1 MGIVLAVVAIALP
14 VIGLAIYEKRPLK
27 RPFVFTALSFA
38 SCCGV
43 FLMQMSSIKEEVFA
57 GQIGTVE
64 DTIGALIMIGA
75 VVAAVTVIANF
86 ILLAVYS
93 MDKE

>member
-1 MGIVLAVVAIALP
+1 MGIILAVVAIALP
-14 VIGLAIYEKRPLK
+14 IIGLAIYEKKPLK
-27 RPFVFTALSFA
+27 RPYAFTALSFA

-43 FLMQMSSIKEEVFA
+43 FLMQMSSIKEDVFA

-64 DTIGALIMIGA
+64 DTIGALILIGA
-75 VVAAVTVIANF
+75 VLAVVTVIANF